1 MEVLRRNTD
10 YALRAMV
17 NLARHWQQ
25 GPVSTRTIA
34 RSEDVSCL
42 LLRKLM
48 RQLLKGKLVRS
59 VSGPSGGFELKKSPT
74 QIKLLEIIRVIQG
87 PVNLNKCL
95 PKGDVCSRHT
105 TCPVHKKLSKLQK
118 HIDNYFSEITLQDLL
133 QET

>member
-25 GPVSTRTIA
+25 GPVSTKTIA
-34 RSEDVSCL
+34 RNEDISCQ

-59 VSGPSGGFELKKSPT
+59 SSGPSGGFELKKSPAQT
-74 QIKLLEIIRVIQG
+74 SLLTIIIAIQG

-95 PKGDVCSRHT
+95 LKGYVCSRHK
-105 TCPVHKKLSKLQK
+105 TCPVHKKLRELQK
-118 HIDNYFSEITLQDLL
+118 HIDNYFSGITLQDLL
-133 QET
+133 QEM

>member
-10 YALRAMV
+10 YALRAMGY
-17 NLARHWQQ
+17 LAKHWQQ
-25 GPVSTRTIA
+25 GVVSTQTIA
-34 RSEDVSCL
+34 RSEDISYL

-48 RQLLKGKLVRS
+48 RQLLKGELVRS
-59 VSGPSGGFELKKSPT
+59 LSGPSGGFELKKSPART
-74 QIKLLEIIRVIQG
+74 SLLEIIIAIQG

-95 PKGDVCSRHT
+95 RNGYVCSRHK

-133 QET
+133 QEM